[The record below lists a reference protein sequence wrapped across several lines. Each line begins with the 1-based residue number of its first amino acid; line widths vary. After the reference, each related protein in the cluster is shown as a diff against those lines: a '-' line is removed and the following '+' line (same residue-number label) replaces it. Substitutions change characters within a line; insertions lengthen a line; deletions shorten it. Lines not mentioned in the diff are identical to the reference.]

1 VKHSVDAAEIGLL
14 VLQAPRHEMRRRP
27 LARLVLGLFGFAA
40 LLLFVLVFGLLFKP
54 AGSAQ
59 RRWPEQGVDAADLGI
74 RDGDPASTLIPTRL
88 GSAAA
93 NVSLYW
99 FVRTGAAAARSCLS
113 REFRS

>member
-1 VKHSVDAAEIGLL
+1 LQLLAEPVQSKLASEGLGTAAVTCLGSGTAIARIRRHISLSFDPLVKHSVDAAEIGLL

-59 RRWPEQGVDAADLGI
+59 RSWPE
-74 RDGDPASTLIPTRL
+74 
-88 GSAAA
+88 
-93 NVSLYW
+93 
-99 FVRTGAAAARSCLS
+99 
-113 REFRS
+113 